1 MGRIMTLKM
10 ALKKSIQQTINLDHY
25 DKAILNTLQNNG
37 RLSNQEIADQIGLSP
52 SACLRRFKTLEASGL
67 IVGYRTILD
76 AKQLGLDLMALIHIS
91 MDKHTKERFETFEAS
106 VQALPNV
113 LECLLLTGQSADYQ
127 LKVVVKDLEA
137 YQDLLL
143 NHVTQIEGVS
153 GVHTSFVLRKVVD
166 KTAIPIS

>member
-1 MGRIMTLKM
+1 M
-10 ALKKSIQQTINLDHY
+10 ALKELTNLDHY
-25 DKAILNTLQNNG
+25 DKAILNALQNNG

-52 SACLRRFKTLEASGL
+52 SACLRRFKALEASGVIL
-67 IVGYRTILD
+67 GYRTLLD

-91 MDKHTKERFETFEAS
+91 MDKHTKERFEAFESS
-106 VQALPNV
+106 VQTLPNV
-113 LECLLLTGQSADYQ
+113 LECLLLTGQTADYQ

-166 KTAIPIS
+166 KTALPID

>member
-1 MGRIMTLKM
+1 MTSKEL
-10 ALKKSIQQTINLDHY
+10 TVLDYY

-37 RLSNQEIADQIGLSP
+37 RLSNLEIADKIGLSP
-52 SACLRRFKTLEASGL
+52 SACLRRFKALETSGVIL
-67 IVGYRTILD
+67 GYRTLLD

-91 MDKHTKERFETFEAS
+91 MDKHTKERFQEFESS
-106 VQALPNV
+106 VEALPNV

-127 LKVVVKDLEA
+127 LKVVVKDLDA

-143 NHVTQIEGVS
+143 NHVTQIAGVS

-166 KTAIPIS
+166 KTSFPIL

>member
-1 MGRIMTLKM
+1 M
-10 ALKKSIQQTINLDHY
+10 AFKKSTSLDTY
-25 DKAILNTLQNNG
+25 DKSILNALQNNG
-37 RLSNQEIADQIGLSP
+37 RLTNQEIADQIGLSP
-52 SACLRRFKTLEASGL
+52 SACLRRFKALEASGVIL
-67 IVGYRTILD
+67 GYRTLLD

-91 MDKHTKERFETFEAS
+91 MDKHTKERFEEFEAS
-106 VQALPNV
+106 VQALPNI
-113 LECLLLTGQSADYQ
+113 LECLLLTGQTADYQ

-166 KTAIPIS
+166 KTALPID

>member
-1 MGRIMTLKM
+1 MSLNY
-10 ALKKSIQQTINLDHY
+10 SNSLDQY
-25 DKAILNTLQNNG
+25 DKAILNALQNNG

-52 SACLRRFKTLEASGL
+52 SACLRRFKSLEESGIIL
-67 IVGYRTILD
+67 GYRTLLD
-76 AKQLGLDLMALIHIS
+76 AKKLGLDLMALIHIS
-91 MDKHTKERFETFEAS
+91 MDKHTKERFQEFETK

-113 LECLLLTGQSADYQ
+113 LECLLLTGQTADYQ

-153 GVHTSFVLRKVVD
+153 GVHTSFVLRKVID
-166 KTAIPIS
+166 KTAIPI